1 MHRLLTHSL
10 LVREGS
16 KREVA
21 AFAAVAVI
29 ASAFAGGVQLAS
41 AAGTDDVVP
50 DLALRACVN
59 GAMNP
64 WLAKYKPGEPQRK
77 ADEPV
82 SASDMENILSRLQVF
97 HCDDKAVKSLE
108 GLQYATGL
116 QRIFVSHAPSST
128 VPLNQ
133 RVSDISPVAK
143 LANLEG
149 LYLGYNNISQL
160 PDMSG
165 MKSLKLLNL
174 EGNGSKASEVQGAKP
189 LHAGIR
195 GLASLKPL
203 AAVSTLEDLNV
214 DYNDVSSLEGL
225 ENSTN
230 MKLLKVSHNSISSL
244 APIAGLTGVTDL
256 RIDSNKI
263 SDFSPLAALK
273 NVTYLEMQNNNNL
286 NQLGSVPAP
295 ASIDFIANMTKLQ
308 DANLLKND
316 IADAAPLA
324 KLTSLKTL
332 NIGDNKIADLSPIP
346 DSAKVTA
353 YPQFPAGSVAPYS
366 YDLAK
371 GETYVDLSKLKDQ
384 FGKQITPSK
393 IYFLGSVG
401 QKPYTISADGTKAT
415 IKWAPP
421 SEAWIATY
429 KYPQIR
435 VEYAGGSKVDPVH
448 VSTVVPE
455 KPKPA
460 DPTPTPNPTTEAP
473 APVPTT
479 EAPKPMPTTEA
490 PAPIP
495 TTEAPKPMPTT
506 EAPAPVPTT
515 KPAPAPTTEAPKP
528 MPTTEAPAPVPTTK
542 PAPAPTTEA
551 PAPIPT
557 TEAPK
562 PMPTTE
568 APAPVPTTKP
578 APAPTTEAP
587 KPMPTTEAPAPVP
600 TTKPAPAPTTE
611 APKPAPADKIVT
623 PGTPVFP
630 KADDPA
636 NCTVKPFVTVK
647 STPGVAY
654 FVEANGKPVE
664 KYTKNGDLYTFTY
677 GYGET
682 VKVTATVTEGYQLAK
697 DAQTEWTWKA
707 PTLAELKCNTAAPS
721 SKAPV
726 VPMKPN
732 NGGMN
737 ATKPQVHQSMP
748 MTGSNI
754 TYLAVAMMAT
764 ILAGTTMIVRRREN

>member
-490 PAPIP
+490 PAP
-495 TTEAPKPMPTT
+495 
-506 EAPAPVPTT
+506 
-515 KPAPAPTTEAPKP
+515 
-528 MPTTEAPAPVPTTK
+528 
-542 PAPAPTTEA
+542 
-551 PAPIPT
+551 
-557 TEAPK
+557 
-562 PMPTTE
+562 
-568 APAPVPTTKP
+568 VPTTKP